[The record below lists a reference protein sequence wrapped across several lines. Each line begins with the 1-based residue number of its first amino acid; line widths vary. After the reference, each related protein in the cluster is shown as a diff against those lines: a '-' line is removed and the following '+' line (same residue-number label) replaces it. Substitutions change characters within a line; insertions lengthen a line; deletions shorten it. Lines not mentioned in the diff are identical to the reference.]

1 MHKNPEENTAVP
13 PKIHLVGQSLGGF
26 FAPRA
31 LAFDE
36 RVTKCVSIAQ
46 FGTLKMNF
54 SDNPVANGI
63 ITDLLNIVLYGF
75 GWLINIVISGSK
87 DAMACRAGLGR
98 HLLVLRNAWSV
109 SSREITTYAEQCRK

>member
-1 MHKNPEENTAVP
+1 MPVLKFNAEK
-13 PKIHLVGQSLGGF
+13 PK
-26 FAPRA
+26 
-31 LAFDE
+31 
-36 RVTKCVSIAQ
+36 
-46 FGTLKMNF
+46 GTL
-54 SDNPVANGI
+54 
-63 ITDLLNIVLYGF
+63 ITGLLNIVLYGF

>member
-31 LAFDE
+31 SAFDE
-36 RVTKCVSIAQ
+36 MVTKCVSIAQ
-46 FGTLKMNF
+46 FGALKMNF

-63 ITDLLNIVLYGF
+63 ITGLLNIVLYGF

>member
-1 MHKNPEENTAVP
+1 M
-13 PKIHLVGQSLGGF
+13 GQSLGGF